1 MTSIP
6 HRGLMPD
13 SEMLEDDRDR
23 SVFPADAL
31 PRLSVLLVGGGEI
44 EAPLRSLARGEYEI
58 LAVPD
63 AAAARRVL
71 ASRRVGVL
79 CIGPAIEGV
88 AARELASGVEDVPVP
103 PPVRLVLAGGPDLS
117 IFQEMIDES
126 RLYYLSQAPPAPRE
140 LDALLRTAVRRA
152 GCAGSAGDTEVPAA
166 EAGRTLSGSVLVELL
181 RRLSLLDDPEEIADV
196 VANAAR
202 DLVRAERAYFLVFDL
217 EKEELWAR
225 DISAGAGKG
234 SGRRYESAAVGLVS
248 FVLRSGLPVR
258 VPRIGD
264 DPRYDRSADD
274 PLGRGDERFLAVPVT
289 AAGHELGVLAAV
301 REGGRPEFGDR
312 EEEDLERLAAQAAP
326 SLAAQ
331 VLAERDGAIEA
342 LGGPDANLFRR
353 EVVEQTLRPKVQ
365 ADPLRISPAW
375 ARGSYWVLVAALAG
389 FLLYAWFG
397 TIDEYASG
405 VAVVET
411 GGRADLTART
421 AGTVV
426 GVEAAPGQRVEAGQL
441 LVRFDDARERADLD
455 RAEREFNLQL
465 INRLRDP
472 ASSAAEQA
480 LIGLRAERE
489 LARARLEERLL
500 RAPAAGV
507 INDVLVR
514 PGQYMQPGQTVL
526 SLAAGST
533 EPTVTVVVPGQ
544 YRPLLRTGQPM
555 RLEISGYRYAYQK
568 LVVGSVSDEVI
579 GPGEAQRALG
589 PAIAQTVQVTGPVVV
604 AKARLPS
611 PTFEAEGKTYRYHN
625 GMQGTAEI
633 RVRSERL
640 LWVLV
645 PSLKA
650 VFGEEHG

>member
-1 MTSIP
+1 MSTLP
-6 HRGLMPD
+6 NRGLMPD
-13 SEMLEDDRDR
+13 SETAEMAQEDLDR
-23 SVFPADAL
+23 SVLPADAL
-31 PRLSVLLVGGGEI
+31 PRLEVLLAGGGAV

-63 AAAARRVL
+63 AVAARRVL
-71 ASRRVGVL
+71 ESRRVGVL
-79 CIGPAIEGV
+79 CLGPAIAAA
-88 AARELASGVEDVPVP
+88 AARELVTGVEDVPAP
-103 PPVRLVLAGGPDLS
+103 PPVRLVLAGGSDLS
-117 IFQEMIDES
+117 IFQELIDES

-152 GCAGSAGDTEVPAA
+152 GESAAQTVEEPQ
-166 EAGRTLSGSVLVELL
+166 RISGSVLVELL
-181 RRLSLLDDPEEIADV
+181 RRLSLLDDPEQIADL
-196 VANAAR
+196 VAEAAR
-202 DLVRAERAYFLVFDL
+202 DLVQADRAYFLVFDA

-225 DISAGAGKG
+225 EPDSSA
-234 SGRRYESAAVGLVS
+234 RRYESAAVGLVS

-258 VPRIGD
+258 VPRAGE

-274 PLGRGDERFLAVPVT
+274 PLGRGDERLLAVPVT
-289 AAGHELGVLAAV
+289 AAGHELGALVAV
-301 REGGRPEFGDR
+301 REGGKPEFGDR

-331 VLAERDGAIEA
+331 VLADRDGIAAEA

-353 EVVEQTLRPKVQ
+353 EVVEQTLRPKTQ

-375 ARGSYWVLVAALAG
+375 ARWSYWVLVAALAG
-389 FLLYAWFG
+389 FLLYAWLG

-411 GGRADLTART
+411 GGRADLTARNP
-421 AGTVV
+421 GTVV
-426 GVEAAPGQRVEAGQL
+426 GVEVAPGQRVEVGQL
-441 LVRFDDARERADLD
+441 LVRFDDNRERADLD

-472 ASSAAEQA
+472 SSGAAEQA

-489 LARARLEERLL
+489 LARAHLEERYL
-500 RAPAAGV
+500 RSPAAGV
-507 INDVLVR
+507 INDILVR
-514 PGQYMQPGQTVL
+514 PGQYLQPGQTVL

-544 YRPLLRTGQPM
+544 YRPLLRAGQPL

-568 LVVGSVSDEVI
+568 LAVESVSDEVI

-604 AKARLPS
+604 VKAHLPS

-625 GMQGTAEI
+625 GMQGTAEV

-640 LWVLV
+640 IWVLV

-650 VFGEEHG
+650 VFEKEHG

>member
-1 MTSIP
+1 MSSIP
-6 HRGLMPD
+6 RRGLMPD
-13 SEMLEDDRDR
+13 SETLEARDDRDR
-23 SVFPADAL
+23 SGRRAAAL
-31 PRLSVLLVGGGEI
+31 PRLAVLLVGGGEI

-63 AAAARRVL
+63 AEAARRVL

-79 CIGPAIEGV
+79 CVGPAVEGT
-88 AARELASGVEDVPVP
+88 AARELVAGIEEGTA
-103 PPVRLVLAGGPDLS
+103 PVRLVLAGGPDLS
-117 IFQEMIDES
+117 IFQELIDES
-126 RLYYLSQAPPAPRE
+126 RLYYLSQAPPAPQE
-140 LDALLRTAVRRA
+140 LDALLRTAVRR
-152 GCAGSAGDTEVPAA
+152 SAEAAAPAA
-166 EAGRTLSGSVLVELL
+166 EEGRTLSGSVLVELL
-181 RRLSLLDDPEEIADV
+181 RRLSLLDDPEEIAEV
-196 VANAAR
+196 VAGAAR
-202 DLVRAERAYFLVFDL
+202 DLVGADRAYFLVFDP

-225 DISAGAGKG
+225 DLGGG
-234 SGRRYESAAVGLVS
+234 TGRRYESAAVGLVS

-258 VPRIGD
+258 VARIGG

-274 PLGRGDERFLAVPVT
+274 PIGRGDERFLAIPVT
-289 AAGHELGVLAAV
+289 AAGHELGVLVAV
-301 REGGRPEFGDR
+301 REAGGPEFGDR
-312 EEEDLERLAAQAAP
+312 ELEDLQRLAAQAAP

-331 VLAERDGAIEA
+331 VLAERDGNAEVI
-342 LGGPDANLFRR
+342 GGPDARLFRR

-375 ARGSYWVLVAALAG
+375 ARWSYWVLVAALAA
-389 FLLYAWFG
+389 FLLYAWLG
-397 TIDEYASG
+397 SIDEYATG

-411 GGRADLTART
+411 GGRADLTARA
-421 AGTVV
+421 AGTVT
-426 GVEAAPGQRVEAGQL
+426 GVEVAPGQKVEAGQV

-455 RAEREFNLQL
+455 TTGREFNLQL

-480 LIGLRAERE
+480 LIGLRAQRE
-489 LARARLEERLL
+489 LARARLEERAL

-526 SLAAGST
+526 SLAAGGT
-533 EPTVTVVVPGQ
+533 APTVTVVVPGQ
-544 YRPLLRTGQPM
+544 YRPLLRAGQPM

-604 AKARLPS
+604 ARAPLPS
-611 PTFEAEGKTYRYHN
+611 PTFAVEGKTYRYHN

-633 RVRSERL
+633 RVRSERI

>member
-1 MTSIP
+1 MSTLP
-6 HRGLMPD
+6 HRGLMPNA
-13 SEMLEDDRDR
+13 EIAEEAQEDLDR
-23 SVFPADAL
+23 SVLPAEAL
-31 PRLSVLLVGGGEI
+31 PRLAVLLVGGGSI

-71 ASRRVGVL
+71 ETRRVGVL
-79 CIGPAIEGV
+79 CLGPAIEGA
-88 AARELASGVEDVPVP
+88 AARALVAEIEDVPAP
-103 PPVRLVLAGGPDLS
+103 PPVRLVLAGGSDLS
-117 IFQEMIDES
+117 VFQELIDES

-152 GCAGSAGDTEVPAA
+152 GESAARETEEPQ
-166 EAGRTLSGSVLVELL
+166 RISGSVLVELL
-181 RRLSLLDDPEEIADV
+181 RRLSLLDDPEEIADL
-196 VANAAR
+196 VAEAAR
-202 DLVRAERAYFLVFDL
+202 DLVAADRAHFLVFDL

-225 DISAGAGKG
+225 EPGGSA
-234 SGRRYESAAVGLVS
+234 RRYESAAVGLVS
-248 FVLRSGLPVR
+248 FVLRSGLPVN
-258 VPRIGD
+258 VPRAGED
-264 DPRYDRSADD
+264 VRYDRSADD
-274 PLGRGDERFLAVPVT
+274 PLGRGDERLLAVPVT
-289 AAGHELGVLAAV
+289 AAGHELGVLVAV
-301 REGGRPEFGDR
+301 REASKPEFGDR

-331 VLAERDGAIEA
+331 VLADRDGVAAEA
-342 LGGPDANLFRR
+342 LGGPDSGLFRR
-353 EVVEQTLRPKVQ
+353 EVVEQTLRPKIQ

-375 ARGSYWVLVAALAG
+375 ARWSYWVLVAALAG
-389 FLLYAWFG
+389 FLLYSWLG

-411 GGRADLTART
+411 GGRADLTARNP
-421 AGTVV
+421 GTVV
-426 GVEAAPGQRVEAGQL
+426 GVEATPGQRVEAGQL
-441 LVRFDDARERADLD
+441 LVRFDDSRERADLD

-472 ASSAAEQA
+472 SSGMAEQA
-480 LIGLRAERE
+480 LIGLRGERE
-489 LARARLEERLL
+489 LARARLEERYL
-500 RAPAAGV
+500 RSPAAGV

-544 YRPLLRTGQPM
+544 YRPLLRAGQPL

-568 LVVGSVSDEVI
+568 LSVGSVSDEVI
-579 GPGEAQRALG
+579 GPVEAQRALG

-604 AKARLPS
+604 VKAHLLS

-625 GMQGTAEI
+625 GMQGTAEV

-640 LWVLV
+640 IWVLV

-650 VFGEEHG
+650 VFEKEHG

>member
-1 MTSIP
+1 MSSIP
-6 HRGLMPD
+6 RRGLMPD
-13 SEMLEDDRDR
+13 AEMLDARDR
-23 SVFPADAL
+23 SVLPPEAL
-31 PRLSVLLVGGGEI
+31 PRLAVLLVAGGTI
-44 EAPLRSLARGEYEI
+44 EAALRSLARGEYEVT
-58 LAVPD
+58 AVPD
-63 AAAARRVL
+63 AEAARRVL

-79 CIGPAIEGV
+79 CLGPEIEGE
-88 AARELASGVEDVPVP
+88 AARDFVAEVEGLTAAP
-103 PPVRLVLAGGPDLS
+103 PIRLVLAGGPDLS
-117 IFQEMIDES
+117 IFQELIDES

-152 GCAGSAGDTEVPAA
+152 GEGEAPVA
-166 EAGRTLSGSVLVELL
+166 EEGRTLSGSVLVELL

-196 VANAAR
+196 AAEAAR
-202 DLVRAERAYFLVFDL
+202 DLVNADRAYLLLFDP

-225 DISAGAGKG
+225 EAGAGG
-234 SGRRYESAAVGLVS
+234 SGRSRRYESAAVGLVS

-258 VPRIGD
+258 LPRLGD

-289 AAGHELGVLAAV
+289 AAGHELGVLVAIRVADRPQFGS
-301 REGGRPEFGDR
+301 REA
-312 EEEDLERLAAQAAP
+312 EDLERLAAQAAP

-331 VLAERDGAIEA
+331 VLAERDGGAEA
-342 LGGPDANLFRR
+342 VGGPDARLFRR
-353 EVVEQTLRPKVQ
+353 EVVERTLRPKAQ
-365 ADPLRISPAW
+365 ADPLRISPSW
-375 ARGSYWVLVAALAG
+375 ARWSYWVLVATLAA
-389 FLLYAWFG
+389 FLAYAWLG
-397 TIDEYASG
+397 TVDEYASG

-426 GVEAAPGQRVEAGQL
+426 GVDVAPGQRVETGQL
-441 LVRFDDARERADLD
+441 LVRFDDARERADLE

-489 LARARLEERLL
+489 LARARLEERAF

-507 INDVLVR
+507 VNDVLVR
-514 PGQYMQPGQTVL
+514 PGQYLQPGQTVL
-526 SLAAGST
+526 SLAAGGT
-533 EPTVTVVVPGQ
+533 EPTVTVVLPGQ
-544 YRPLLRTGQPM
+544 YRPLLRPGQPL

-568 LVVGSVSDEVI
+568 LVVGTVSDEVI

-611 PTFEAEGKTYRYHN
+611 STFVAEGKTYRYHN
-625 GMQGTAEI
+625 GMQGTAEVRI
-633 RVRSERL
+633 RRDRL
-640 LWVLV
+640 LVVLV
-645 PSLKA
+645 PGLKA
-650 VFGEEHG
+650 LFGDHGDHDG

>member
-1 MTSIP
+1 MSTLP
-6 HRGLMPD
+6 HRGLMPNAEIAEIA
-13 SEMLEDDRDR
+13 EMEQEDLDR
-23 SVFPADAL
+23 SVLPAEAL
-31 PRLSVLLVGGGEI
+31 PRLEVLLVGGGSI

-63 AAAARRVL
+63 AVAARRVL
-71 ASRRVGVL
+71 ESRRVGVL
-79 CIGPAIEGV
+79 CLGPAIEGA
-88 AARELASGVEDVPVP
+88 AARELVTGIEDVPVP
-103 PPVRLVLAGGPDLS
+103 PLVRLVLAGGPDLS
-117 IFQEMIDES
+117 IFQELIDES

-152 GCAGSAGDTEVPAA
+152 GESAAQEVEEPQ
-166 EAGRTLSGSVLVELL
+166 RLSGSVLVELL
-181 RRLSLLDDPEEIADV
+181 RRLSLLDDPEEIADL
-196 VANAAR
+196 VAEAAR
-202 DLVRAERAYFLVFDL
+202 DLVAADRAYFLVFDL

-225 DISAGAGKG
+225 EPDGSA
-234 SGRRYESAAVGLVS
+234 RRYESAAVGLVS

-258 VPRIGD
+258 VPRTGE

-274 PLGRGDERFLAVPVT
+274 PLGRGDERLLAVPVT

-301 REGGRPEFGDR
+301 RAGGKPEFGDR
-312 EEEDLERLAAQAAP
+312 DEEDLERLAAQAAP

-331 VLAERDGAIEA
+331 VLADRDGVAAEA

-353 EVVEQTLRPKVQ
+353 EVVEQTLRPKTQ

-375 ARGSYWVLVAALAG
+375 ARWSYWVLVAALAG
-389 FLLYAWFG
+389 SLLYAWLG

-411 GGRADLTART
+411 GGRADLTARNP
-421 AGTVV
+421 GTVV

-441 LVRFDDARERADLD
+441 LVRFDDSRERADLD

-472 ASSAAEQA
+472 ASGAAEQA
-480 LIGLRAERE
+480 LISLRAERE
-489 LARARLEERLL
+489 LARARLEERFL
-500 RAPAAGV
+500 RSPTAGV

-544 YRPLLRTGQPM
+544 YRPLLRAGQAM

-568 LVVGSVSDEVI
+568 LSVASVSDEVI

-589 PAIAQTVQVTGPVVV
+589 PAIAQSVQVTGPVVV
-604 AKARLPS
+604 VKAHLPS

-625 GMQGTAEI
+625 GMQGTAEV

-650 VFGEEHG
+650 VFEKEHG

>member
-1 MTSIP
+1 MSTLP
-6 HRGLMPD
+6 HRGLMPNA
-13 SEMLEDDRDR
+13 EIAEEAQEDLDR
-23 SVFPADAL
+23 SVLPAEAL
-31 PRLSVLLVGGGEI
+31 PRLAVLLVGGGSI

-71 ASRRVGVL
+71 ETRRVGVL
-79 CIGPAIEGV
+79 CLGPAIEGA
-88 AARELASGVEDVPVP
+88 AARALVAEIEDVPAP
-103 PPVRLVLAGGPDLS
+103 PPVRLVLAGGSDLS
-117 IFQEMIDES
+117 VFQELIDES

-152 GCAGSAGDTEVPAA
+152 GESAARETEEPQ
-166 EAGRTLSGSVLVELL
+166 RISGSVLVELL
-181 RRLSLLDDPEEIADV
+181 RRLSLLDDPEEIADL
-196 VANAAR
+196 VAEAAR
-202 DLVRAERAYFLVFDL
+202 DLVAADRAHFLVFDL

-225 DISAGAGKG
+225 EPGGSA
-234 SGRRYESAAVGLVS
+234 RRYESAAVGLVS
-248 FVLRSGLPVR
+248 FVLRSGLPVN
-258 VPRIGD
+258 VPRAGED
-264 DPRYDRSADD
+264 VRYDRSADD
-274 PLGRGDERFLAVPVT
+274 PLGRGDERLLAVPVT
-289 AAGHELGVLAAV
+289 AAGHELGVLVAV
-301 REGGRPEFGDR
+301 REASKPEFGDR

-331 VLAERDGAIEA
+331 VLADRDGVAAEA
-342 LGGPDANLFRR
+342 LGGPYSGLFRR
-353 EVVEQTLRPKVQ
+353 EVVEQTLRPKIQ

-375 ARGSYWVLVAALAG
+375 ARWSYWVLVAALAG
-389 FLLYAWFG
+389 FLLYSWLG

-411 GGRADLTART
+411 GGRADLTARNP
-421 AGTVV
+421 GTVV
-426 GVEAAPGQRVEAGQL
+426 GVEATPGQRVEAGQL
-441 LVRFDDARERADLD
+441 LVRFDDSRERADLD

-472 ASSAAEQA
+472 SSGMAEQA
-480 LIGLRAERE
+480 LIGLRGERE
-489 LARARLEERLL
+489 LARARLEERYL
-500 RAPAAGV
+500 RSPAAGV

-544 YRPLLRTGQPM
+544 YRPLLRAGQPL

-568 LVVGSVSDEVI
+568 LSVGSVSDEVI
-579 GPGEAQRALG
+579 GPVEAQRALG

-604 AKARLPS
+604 VKAHLLS

-625 GMQGTAEI
+625 GMQGTAEV

-640 LWVLV
+640 IWVLV

-650 VFGEEHG
+650 VFEKEHG

>member
-1 MTSIP
+1 
-6 HRGLMPD
+6 MPNA
-13 SEMLEDDRDR
+13 EIAEEAQEDLDR
-23 SVFPADAL
+23 SVLPAEAL
-31 PRLSVLLVGGGEI
+31 PRLAVLLVGGGSI

-71 ASRRVGVL
+71 ETRRVGVL
-79 CIGPAIEGV
+79 CLGPAIEGA
-88 AARELASGVEDVPVP
+88 AARALVAEIEDVPAP
-103 PPVRLVLAGGPDLS
+103 PPVRLVLAGGSDLS
-117 IFQEMIDES
+117 VFQELIDES

-152 GCAGSAGDTEVPAA
+152 GESAAREMEEPQ
-166 EAGRTLSGSVLVELL
+166 RISGSVLVELL
-181 RRLSLLDDPEEIADV
+181 RRLSLLDDPEEIADL
-196 VANAAR
+196 VAEAAR
-202 DLVRAERAYFLVFDL
+202 DLVAADRAHFLVFDL

-225 DISAGAGKG
+225 EPGGSA
-234 SGRRYESAAVGLVS
+234 RRYESAAVGLVS
-248 FVLRSGLPVR
+248 FVLRSGLPVN
-258 VPRIGD
+258 VPRAGED
-264 DPRYDRSADD
+264 VRYDRSADD
-274 PLGRGDERFLAVPVT
+274 PLGRGDERLLAVPVT
-289 AAGHELGVLAAV
+289 AAGHELGVLVAV
-301 REGGRPEFGDR
+301 REASKPEFGDR

-331 VLAERDGAIEA
+331 VLADRDGVAAEA
-342 LGGPDANLFRR
+342 LGGPDSGLFRR
-353 EVVEQTLRPKVQ
+353 EVVEQTLRPKIQ

-375 ARGSYWVLVAALAG
+375 ARWSYWVLVAALAG
-389 FLLYAWFG
+389 FLLYSWLG

-411 GGRADLTART
+411 GGRADLTARNP
-421 AGTVV
+421 GTVV
-426 GVEAAPGQRVEAGQL
+426 GVEATPGQRVEAGQL
-441 LVRFDDARERADLD
+441 LVRFDDSRERADLD

-472 ASSAAEQA
+472 SSGMAEQA
-480 LIGLRAERE
+480 LIGLRGERE
-489 LARARLEERLL
+489 LARARLEERYL
-500 RAPAAGV
+500 RSPAAGV

-544 YRPLLRTGQPM
+544 YRPLLRAGQPL

-568 LVVGSVSDEVI
+568 LSVGSVSDEVI
-579 GPGEAQRALG
+579 GPVEAQRALG

-604 AKARLPS
+604 VKAHLLS

-625 GMQGTAEI
+625 GMQGTAEV

-640 LWVLV
+640 IWVLV

-650 VFGEEHG
+650 VFEKEHG